1 LRRTVVTIKFKNV
14 SGSELAVFKPEGDPQ
29 SRNIEPGGVL
39 ELTGKLVTSRPEPK
53 DDEPPVEP
61 LPEDAYVV
69 EVDGDERA
77 FSHALW
83 ELVGDKPKTAAKPAD
98 KEN

>member
-1 LRRTVVTIKFKNV
+1 MLKFKNV
-14 SGSELAVFKPEGDPQ
+14 SGVELAVFKPEGDPAAR
-29 SRNIEPGGVL
+29 SVEPSAVL
-39 ELTGKLVTSRPEPK
+39 DVPGELVTSRPEPK
-53 DDEPPVEP
+53 DDEPAPEP

-69 EVDGDERA
+69 VHAGEERA
-77 FSHALW
+77 WPHAVW